1 MQFADPQVRSLAL
14 HQITAMEAGPLEL
27 VEIAARAGA
36 QAVCIFVYLPPETL
50 PGRKGPDVR
59 FPAVERSMKTEML
72 HRLRDN
78 NVSVTNLEFFPLGP
92 QVDVSAFAGALELG
106 KELGGRRA
114 VTHVHDANEERA
126 LDRLG
131 QLCELAARFEL
142 DVGLEFLGLS
152 AACASLERAVDLVK
166 KARQPN
172 LGIGVDPL
180 HLVRTGGT
188 PEEIL
193 AIDACRFSYAQLCDG
208 LHLARST
215 DYLDEAFNRTL
226 PGDGCFPLRELMS
239 ALPAT
244 VPLDVEV
251 PSEAL
256 RAQGITALQRATAAV
271 EASRRLL
278 ASVVHKR

>member
-1 MQFADPQVRSLAL
+1 MRSLAL
-14 HQITAMEAGPLEL
+14 HQLTVMDTGPLGL
-27 VEIAARAGA
+27 VEMAARAGA
-36 QAVCIFVYLPPETL
+36 EAVCIFVYLPPETL
-50 PGRKGPDVR
+50 PGRKGPDVQ
-59 FPAVERSMKTEML
+59 FPIVERSTKAEML
-72 HRLRDN
+72 HRLKDN

-92 QVDVSAFAGALELG
+92 QVDVNAFAGALELG
-106 KELGGRRA
+106 KELGGKRA
-114 VTHVHDANEERA
+114 VTHVHDADEQRVV
-126 LDRLG
+126 DRLG
-131 QLCELAARFEL
+131 RLCELAARFEL

-152 AACASLERAVDLVK
+152 AACASLERAVDLVE

-188 PEEIL
+188 PAEIL

-215 DYLDEAFNRTL
+215 DYLDECFNRTL
-226 PGDGCFPLRELMS
+226 PGDGCFPLRELMC
-239 ALPAT
+239 ALPAS

-251 PSEAL
+251 PSETL
-256 RAQGITALQRATAAV
+256 KAQGMPALQRATAAV

-278 ASVVHKR
+278 ASVVPKR